1 MCNKKQLGDC
11 FSTELL
17 LTFSR
22 HILSAF
28 TFANMSEEAAEE
40 QSVNLPNLPPPAFV
54 LASLLGGHVPGY
66 DPEIR
71 KYII

>member
-1 MCNKKQLGDC
+1 MLY
-11 FSTELL
+11 
-17 LTFSR
+17 
-22 HILSAF
+22 AY
-28 TFANMSEEAAEE
+28 TFANALEKADAE
-40 QSVNLPNLPPPAFV
+40 QSVHSPNLPPPAFV